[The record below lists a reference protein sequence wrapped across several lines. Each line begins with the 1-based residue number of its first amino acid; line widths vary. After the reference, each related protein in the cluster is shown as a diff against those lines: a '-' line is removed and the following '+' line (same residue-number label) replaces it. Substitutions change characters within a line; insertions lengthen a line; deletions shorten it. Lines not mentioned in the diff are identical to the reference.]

1 MVGGGN
7 GGGGGGCSNNGAANA
22 GSNGE
27 HLNNNN
33 EVCDVPDEV
42 ANQKRHVSIFRINT
56 LCLTQNPTASLPSP
70 SSASTKLIQPFIWLC
85 RDARLFIVIVDVVD
99 DERCC

>member
-7 GGGGGGCSNNGAANA
+7 GGGGGCSNNGAANA
-22 GSNGE
+22 ESNGE

-56 LCLTQNPTASLPSP
+56 LCLSHRIPQHPLHLAAQPP
-70 SSASTKLIQPFIWLC
+70 QIDQPFIWLC
-85 RDARLFIVIVDVVD
+85 GDARLFIVIVDVVD